1 MRYGSPDAADPAVTR
16 RVVTQHIL
24 AEHCLLSYYWYNV
37 HMSKVEEQLD
47 VAPVALTDDLT
58 AMADYARSPEGR
70 AAIERGLADIR
81 EGRAIEGKGAL
92 SAELKR
98 RAEARRG

>member
-1 MRYGSPDAADPAVTR
+1 
-16 RVVTQHIL
+16 
-24 AEHCLLSYYWYNV
+24 
-37 HMSKVEEQLD
+37 
-47 VAPVALTDDLT
+47 
-58 AMADYARSPEGR
+58 MADYARSPEGR